1 MRSSLA
7 LAALLPVTAL
17 CADLPVDERVPGGV
31 AVVELQVNGSTAPW
45 VEFGGKRMMVLRHDG
60 RWYAV
65 AGIPLD
71 STPGQKTLTVKDGEA
86 APVQLPFEVAPKDYP
101 VQALTIT
108 NPDMVNPTPAQ
119 ERRIAREAEHLDK
132 VVNRW
137 HKAAAPGVE
146 FIWPAA
152 GPETSA
158 FGVKRVLNG
167 EPRSPHGGID
177 IGAPLGTPL
186 HAPADAVVA
195 DVGHYYFCGKTL
207 TLDMG
212 QGLYSVFCHMS
223 IIKVSPGQKLKQ
235 GQLVGRIGATGR
247 TTGPN
252 LHWTVRLNGTV
263 VDPHA
268 FLGPNAPAPKPASTP
283 APANTTTPATAGVTK
298 SHQ

>member
-1 MRSSLA
+1 MRAWLVLSA
-7 LAALLPVTAL
+7 LFPLVAIA
-17 CADLPVDERVPGGV
+17 ADLPVDERVPGGV
-31 AVVELQVNGSTAPW
+31 AVVELAVKGSTAPR
-45 VEFGGKRMMVLRHDG
+45 VEFGGKRVMVLRHDG

-71 STPGQKTLTVKDGEA
+71 SAPGQKSLSVKDGAA
-86 APVQLPFEVAPKDYP
+86 APVLLPFEVATKDYP
-101 VQALTIT
+101 VQSLTIT

-119 ERRIAREAEHLDK
+119 QRRIAREAEHLDK

-137 HKAAAPGVE
+137 RNATAPAVV
-146 FIWPAA
+146 FIWPAT

-158 FGVKRVLNG
+158 FGVKRILNG
-167 EPRSPHGGID
+167 EPHSPHGGID
-177 IGAPLGTPL
+177 IGAALGTPL

-195 DVGHYYFCGKTL
+195 DVGHYYYCGKTL

-268 FLGPNAPAPKPASTP
+268 FLGPNAPASKAAP
-283 APANTTTPATAGVTK
+283 APASASVAAPASGTQ